1 MTSNNTPTLARK
13 IHQFGP
19 MRRLSLWLNSIPHPT
34 SAVEIS
40 PTYVAAA
47 RSSKGSQRLESFAM
61 EGLAEGNIVPSPI
74 EPNIKNADAV
84 RVALRTAFHRTL
96 PRSGAIALLI
106 PDPAVRV
113 FILPFDTLS
122 REPKEALPLLRWRL
136 KKSVPFDMDET
147 VVSWMRQGG
156 KEGNLEVVTSVA
168 RRGIIREYEEIA
180 ESLGVH
186 PGVVVSSTL
195 ATLPLIEDRG
205 STLLVRMSG
214 RTLTTAIISG
224 SALCIY
230 RSTEMTADAA
240 QLEPQFMLDEIFPA
254 LAYYQDTWGGSMDRV
269 LLSGL
274 GGRENVFR
282 EALSRELH
290 CPISPFSTTSG
301 LLIENAAAA
310 ELVRQGLDGLAGWM
324 LNGGV

>member
-1 MTSNNTPTLARK
+1 
-13 IHQFGP
+13 
-19 MRRLSLWLNSIPHPT
+19 MRSLSLWLNSIPHPT
-34 SAVEIS
+34 LAVEIS

-47 RSSKGSQRLESFAM
+47 RSAKGSQRLESFAM
-61 EGLAEGNIVPSPI
+61 EGLAEGNIAPSPI
-74 EPNIKNADAV
+74 ESNIKNVEAV
-84 RVALRTAFHRTL
+84 RVALRTVFHRVL
-96 PRSGAIALLI
+96 PRSGAVALLI

-113 FILPFDTLS
+113 FILPFETLS
-122 REPKEALPLLRWRL
+122 REPREALPLLRWRL

-156 KEGNLEVVTSVA
+156 KEGNLEVVTAVA
-168 RRGIIREYEEIA
+168 RQGIIREYEEIV

-195 ATLPLIEDRG
+195 ATLPLIENRG
-205 STLLVRMSG
+205 STLLVRMAG

-224 SALCIY
+224 AALCIY
-230 RSTEMTADAA
+230 RSTEMTSDAA
-240 QLEPQFMLDEIFPA
+240 QLEPQSMLDEIFPA
-254 LAYYQDTWGGSMDRV
+254 LAYYQDTWGGTMDRV

-274 GGRENVFR
+274 GVRDEVFR

-290 CPISPFSTTSG
+290 CPIGPFSATSG
-301 LLIENAAAA
+301 MLVENAGAG

-324 LNGGV
+324 MNGGV

>member
-1 MTSNNTPTLARK
+1 
-13 IHQFGP
+13 
-19 MRRLSLWLNSIPHPT
+19 
-34 SAVEIS
+34 
-40 PTYVAAA
+40 
-47 RSSKGSQRLESFAM
+47 M

-168 RRGIIREYEEIA
+168 RRGIIREYEEIV

-214 RTLTTAIISG
+214 RSLTTAIISG

-230 RSTEMTADAA
+230 RSTEMTADAS

-274 GGRENVFR
+274 AGRENVFR

-290 CPISPFSTTSG
+290 CPISPFSTTSA
-301 LLIENAAAA
+301 LLIENASAA

>member
-1 MTSNNTPTLARK
+1 
-13 IHQFGP
+13 

-40 PTYVAAA
+40 PNYVAAA
-47 RSSKGSQRLESFAM
+47 RSSKGSQRLESFAI

-84 RVALRTAFHRTL
+84 RVALRTAFHRVL
-96 PRSGAIALLI
+96 PRSGSIALLI

-113 FILPFDTLS
+113 FILPFESLS

-136 KKSVPFDMDET
+136 KKSVPFDMEET

-168 RRGIIREYEEIA
+168 RRGIIREYEELV

-205 STLLVRMSG
+205 ATLLVRMSG

-230 RSTEMTADAA
+230 RSTEMTAEAA

-282 EALSRELH
+282 QALSRDLP
-290 CPISPFSTTSG
+290 CPIGPFSPTSA
-301 LLIENAAAA
+301 LLMEHASAA